1 MSTYPLQDMVR
12 VRTHREDQASQAV
25 TRARRLLLDAREAV
39 RRQQEELAAYIVWR
53 LADEKRQLDSLMQR
67 LLKLGEISDVRHN
80 ISLLRDRE
88 FELQDQL
95 KQAESAV
102 TKAEA
107 HLEECRQ
114 RQVKAVRELEKLV
127 EHRKLWEQESAREQE
142 LAEDLELEEFTP
154 GAGGRFA
161 AAPQT
166 FSYGFN

>member
-1 MSTYPLQDMVR
+1 MSLYPLQDMVR

-25 TRARRLLLDAREAV
+25 TRARRLLREAREAV
-39 RRQQEELAAYIVWR
+39 QRQQEELAAYTAWR
-53 LADEKRQLDSLMQR
+53 LAEEKRQLDSLLRR
-67 LLKLGEISDVRHN
+67 LLKLGEIADVRHA

-88 FELQDQL
+88 FELQDLL
-95 KQAESAV
+95 KQAEAAA

-114 RQVKAVRELEKLV
+114 RQVKAVRDLEKLV
-127 EHRKLWEQESAREQE
+127 EHRKLWELDRARELE

-161 AAPQT
+161 AVPQT